1 MELQCIKLS
10 YKGARKERDSAS
22 VSCFPN
28 RRRLMAYTVRIFY
41 SSSIVHAAVCSQP
54 NFSQKKFNCLTLF
67 RVASSKF
74 EIRQENTKQP
84 ANRSKNRSPAT
95 GRRTTHC
102 WIYVDRICWKKE
114 EKRHRWNLPCTSIGI
129 RTVTLR
135 SPGVKPGPFQQ
146 LPLRS
151 GLRAQR
157 LSVDREGGYIQVQGS
172 DT

>member
-1 MELQCIKLS
+1 MGGDWWRTLWGFFTLPQLFTQQSARSQIFPKKSSTASRFSEWLLQNSKLE
-10 YKGARKERDSAS
+10 KKIPDNQPIGARIG
-22 VSCFPN
+22 
-28 RRRLMAYTVRIFY
+28 RL
-41 SSSIVHAAVCSQP
+41 Q
-54 NFSQKKFNCLTLF
+54 Q
-67 RVASSKF
+67 
-74 EIRQENTKQP
+74 
-84 ANRSKNRSPAT
+84 

-129 RTVTLR
+129 RTVTLQ
-135 SPGVKPGPFQQ
+135 SPRVKPGPFQQ

-151 GLRAQR
+151 GLRAQQ